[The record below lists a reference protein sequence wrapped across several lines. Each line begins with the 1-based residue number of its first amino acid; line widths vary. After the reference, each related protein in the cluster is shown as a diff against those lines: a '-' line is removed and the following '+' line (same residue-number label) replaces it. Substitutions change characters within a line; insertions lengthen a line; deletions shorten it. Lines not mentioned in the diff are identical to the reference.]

1 MKIKIIVLMI
11 FVLLSVSLSGCGLTN
26 VGVEELLTAPKL
38 SKEQSDIYKVIKDKV
53 GQNIDFVYPLS
64 GDNRSAYVIAN
75 LDNEPTEEALVFYKK
90 SNPTNQNII
99 RINVLDNYNG
109 KWQSVYDKKCDA
121 SSIDKVIISHLA
133 KDKKPYIM
141 IGFNMLDMAEK
152 NVYICEY
159 KDGILE
165 EITKGNYSICE
176 EIDFDKDEDSD
187 VALIS
192 NRAAEGSSIA
202 MIISAQDGKIASKTV
217 LPMQD
222 KTTKYVNYIKGNLDK
237 DTPALFVDCLK
248 ENGNIQTEVITYK
261 NGKYLNLMNTEKD
274 PGIKDSATKETTIE
288 DATTKEISKKDI
300 FYTERLDGYYSQ
312 DVNNDGIIEIPVIS
326 PFLDKANWD
335 NTTNRKFITKWFGYK
350 NNSFEKIFS
359 SYYNAKEGYTFT
371 FTKRWD
377 RAIALKENTITGE
390 KTFYKYSD
398 DSEDIVDLLTIVTVP
413 RLKARKYVE
422 NGFFEITKRG
432 RISYLAKILNESD
445 ALSITKD
452 ELVDNFYLIN

>member
-1 MKIKIIVLMI
+1 MKIKTIVLMI
-11 FVLLSVSLSGCGLTN
+11 FLLLSVSLTGCGLTN

-64 GDNRSAYVIAN
+64 GDNRSAYLIAN
-75 LDNEPTEEALVFYKK
+75 LDNEPTDEALVFYKK
-90 SNPTNQNII
+90 SNSTNQNII

-121 SSIDKVIISHLA
+121 SSIDKVIITDLA
-133 KDKKPYIM
+133 KDKKPYII
-141 IGFNMLDMAEK
+141 IGFNMLDIAEK

-165 EITKGNYSICE
+165 QITQGNYSICE

-202 MIISAQDGKIASKTV
+202 MILSAQDGKIFNKTV

-222 KTTKYVNYIKGNLDK
+222 ETTKYVSYIKGKLDK
-237 DTPALFVDCLK
+237 DTPALFVDSLK
-248 ENGNIQTEVITYK
+248 KNGNIETEVITYK
-261 NGKYLNLMNTEKD
+261 NGKYLNLMDNGEKT
-274 PGIKDSATKETTIE
+274 SS
-288 DATTKEISKKDI
+288 KEIVNTDI
-300 FYTERLDGYYSQ
+300 FHTERPDGYYSQ
-312 DVNNDGIIEIPVIS
+312 DVNNDGIIEIPVIT
-326 PFLDKANWD
+326 PFLDKENW
-335 NTTNRKFITKWFGYK
+335 NNSTNPKFITKWFGYK
-350 NNSFEKIFS
+350 NNKFEKIFS

-371 FTKRWD
+371 FIKRWD
-377 RAIALKENTITGE
+377 RAVALKENTITGE

-398 DSEDIVDLLTIVTVP
+398 DSEEDTLDLLTIVTVS
-413 RLKARKYVE
+413 RSKARKYVE

-432 RISYLAKILNESD
+432 RMTYLAKILNESD
-445 ALSITKD
+445 VLGITKD
-452 ELVDNFYLIN
+452 ELINNFYLIN